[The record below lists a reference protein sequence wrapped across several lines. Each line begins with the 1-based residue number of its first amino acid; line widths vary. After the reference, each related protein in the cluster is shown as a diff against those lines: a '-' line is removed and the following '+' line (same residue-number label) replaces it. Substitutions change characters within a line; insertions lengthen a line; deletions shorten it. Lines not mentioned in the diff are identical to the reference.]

1 MGPSWVTGLCAF
13 EAPHLVIVELDV
25 ICFGPGHG
33 GAAGAQDLA
42 DHILQGLPLLLRR
55 PRQRREEAIKVDP
68 PLALP
73 ASSRAV
79 R

>member
-1 MGPSWVTGLCAF
+1 MEPSWVTGLCLF
-13 EAPHLVIVELDV
+13 VGPHLIVVELDV
-25 ICFGPGHG
+25 ICFGAGYG

-42 DHILQGLPLLLRR
+42 HHILQGLPLLLRR
-55 PRQRREEAIKVDP
+55 PCQRREEAIEVDP
-68 PLALP
+68 PLALS